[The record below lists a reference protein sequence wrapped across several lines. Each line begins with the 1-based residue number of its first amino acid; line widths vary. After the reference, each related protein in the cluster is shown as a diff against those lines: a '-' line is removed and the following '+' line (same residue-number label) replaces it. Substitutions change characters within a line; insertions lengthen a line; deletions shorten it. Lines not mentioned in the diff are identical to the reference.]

1 MTFFSPIP
9 GFAPAGAI
17 PVPPPVVINPARDKA
32 AFRAL
37 RLTASEMAMVRAY
50 AKPAEPELPSDAPA
64 GLIPASPIKVTGGEI
79 DYVEAITRLL
89 VWKGHA
95 PERARSIS
103 DVAVAL
109 AGVRSTKRGRKRSSP
124 HLFPRGKYIYMTDGW
139 EDRTTGFPIV
149 AGEDY
154 RTDVGANSKLAE
166 MVETRVRKIL
176 GRVLKRDVTVSEMF
190 ATFLMHHRPGSRPDA
205 LDAANHARIA
215 NELDHLERY
224 MGGNTL
230 QDIGVS
236 TGKQYLEHAT
246 ATAIKSQKSDHED
259 PSEIRYIARRTARA
273 HVVTFVMVTDWYCG
287 GENRI
292 EPIRIDIP
300 SVPRT
305 AVEYLTIEQIMR
317 LISAARGR
325 IYDKHGR
332 IVGHHDKRAR
342 YACVVRFVVIYL
354 YGGTRHRNIVLLT
367 WGKDSITGHIDPAGG
382 IIERQ
387 GPLAPI
393 TTKRRETSWL
403 IGSLVELAKRW
414 EKEDEEMRRKHPGRY
429 VHIIHD
435 ENGDPIAK
443 KDPKHEMDAGNRMA
457 HLFREVR
464 ELAGLPRARPHM
476 LKHSGVTYSCRAGMP
491 VDDIEHAF
499 STSYVTLWTY
509 YRALRP
515 QLRKLRPEDGSGS
528 TVVYDPKSMK
538 LLALSR
544 RSRKSKDK
552 LLAPAA

>member
-1 MTFFSPIP
+1 MSFFSPFP
-9 GFAPAGAI
+9 GFAPPGAI
-17 PVPPPVVINPARDKA
+17 PVPPPIVVSRAKDKA
-32 AFRAL
+32 AFKRL
-37 RLTASEMAMVRAY
+37 KLTASETAMVRAY
-50 AKPAEPELPSDAPA
+50 AKPVADELPPEAPA

-95 PERARSIS
+95 PERARSIA
-103 DVAVAL
+103 DVATAL
-109 AGVRSTKRGRKRSSP
+109 YGVRSTKRGRKRSSP
-124 HLFPRGKYIYMTDGW
+124 RLFTRGNYIHMTDGW
-139 EDRTTGFPIV
+139 DKRATGFPV
-149 AGEDY
+149 VEGEDY
-154 RTDVGANSKLAE
+154 RTDVGANAKLAE
-166 MVETRVRKIL
+166 MVEKRVRKIL

-224 MGGNTL
+224 MGVNSL
-230 QDIGVS
+230 QDIGIS
-236 TGKQYLEHAT
+236 TGKQYIEHAT
-246 ATAIKSQKSDHED
+246 ATAIKTQKSEHED
-259 PSEIRYIARRTARA
+259 PSEIRYLARSTARA
-273 HVVTFVMVTDWYCG
+273 HVVTLVTVTTWYCG
-287 GENRI
+287 GENQI
-292 EPIRIDIP
+292 DPIRIDIP

-332 IVGHHDKRAR
+332 IVGHHDRRAR
-342 YACVVRFVVIYL
+342 YACVIRFVIIYF
-354 YGGTRHRNIVLLT
+354 YGGTRHRNILLLT
-367 WGKDSITGHIDPAGG
+367 WGKDSKTGHIDPDGG

-403 IGSLVELAKRW
+403 IGSLVELAARW
-414 EKEDEEMRRKHPGRY
+414 HDEDEAMRKKHPGRY

-435 ENGDPIAK
+435 EKGESIAK

-464 ELAGLPRARPHM
+464 ELAGLPHARPHM
-476 LKHSGVTYSCRAGMP
+476 LKHSGVTYSCRVGMP

-499 STSYVTLWTY
+499 STSYTTLWIY

-515 QLRKLRPEDGSGS
+515 QLRALRPEDGSKS
-528 TVVYDPKSMK
+528 TVPYHPGSMK
-538 LLALSR
+538 LLALAR
-544 RSRKSKDK
+544 RSRQSKDK